1 MFLIEI
7 DFITFDKKA
16 NGDDNSTSKSV
27 YSRLTSKTLESF
39 RNTPAPPAI
48 VSIVTEHVTNLPL
61 SSGTGRK
68 TNSDIVLFPSV
79 DVLIKELYVE
89 NDDKK
94 K

>member
-1 MFLIEI
+1 M
-7 DFITFDKKA
+7 
-16 NGDDNSTSKSV
+16 
-27 YSRLTSKTLESF
+27 
-39 RNTPAPPAI
+39 NTPAPPAI

-79 DVLIKELYVE
+79 DVLIKELYEE

-94 K
+94 ECNK